1 VKKKSIIFMG
11 TPEFAVP
18 SLEILIENDL
28 NIIGVITATDKK
40 SGRGR
45 KITYS
50 PIKKIAESNNIPLFQ
65 PKNLKDPNF
74 LNDIHSLKP
83 DLFVVVAFRM
93 LPEILI
99 NIPKLGTINLH
110 SSLLPNYRGAA
121 PINWVIINGEK
132 VTGVTTFFINKKI
145 DEGDIIDSEEVQI
158 KEDYSA
164 GILHDKLKGIGAK
177 LVLKTV
183 NNIFTKN
190 YFRQKQVISDKDK
203 VAPKIDKELCKI
215 NLNKTAEEIVRLIKG
230 LSPYP
235 GAKLNFENKNYKII
249 DCKKSDVNYSNKR
262 IMFVENNKLYF
273 NNIKNE
279 TIEILEL
286 QAEGK
291 KIMKSSD
298 FLRGNKL

>member
-1 VKKKSIIFMG
+1 MG

-18 SLEILIENDL
+18 SLEILIKNDL
-28 NIIGVITATDKK
+28 NIIGIITATDKK

-45 KITYS
+45 KITSS
-50 PIKKIAESNNIPLFQ
+50 PIKKIAEKNNITIFQ
-65 PKNLKDPNF
+65 PNNLKDAHF
-74 LNDIHSLKP
+74 LNEISSLNP

-99 NIPKLGTINLH
+99 DIPKLGTINLH

-132 VTGVTTFFINKKI
+132 ETGVTTFFINKKI
-145 DEGDIIDSEEVQI
+145 DEGDIIDFVKVDIREE
-158 KEDYSA
+158 YSA
-164 GILHDKLKGIGAK
+164 GILHDKLKYIGAE
-177 LVLKTV
+177 LVFKTV
-183 NNIFTKN
+183 NNIFMN
-190 YFRQKQVISDKDK
+190 NFSREKQVISDKDK
-203 VAPKIDKELCKI
+203 IAPKIDKELCKI
-215 NLNKTAEEIVRLIKG
+215 NLNKTAEEIIRLIKG

-235 GAKLNFENKNYKII
+235 GAKLNFDSKNYKII
-249 DCKKSDVNYSNKR
+249 DCKKSNVNYSNKS

-273 NNIKNE
+273 NNFKSE
-279 TIEILEL
+279 SIEILEF

>member
-1 VKKKSIIFMG
+1 MG

-18 SLEILIENDL
+18 SLEILINKDF

-45 KITYS
+45 KITSS
-50 PIKKIAESNNIPLFQ
+50 PIKKIAESNNILLFQ
-65 PKNLKDPNF
+65 PKNLKDPSF

-145 DEGDIIDSEEVQI
+145 DEGDIIDSEEIQI

>member
-1 VKKKSIIFMG
+1 MKNKSIIFMG
-11 TPEFAVP
+11 TPEFALP
-18 SLEILIENDL
+18 SLQILINNDL

-45 KITYS
+45 KISSS
-50 PIKKIAESNNIPLFQ
+50 PIKKIAENNDIPLFQ
-65 PKNLKDPNF
+65 PNNLKDHNF
-74 LNDIHSLKP
+74 LNEIRSLNP

-132 VTGVTTFFINKKI
+132 ETGVTTFFINKKI
-145 DEGDIIDSEEVQI
+145 DEGDIIDTVEVKI
-158 KEDYSA
+158 KEEYSA
-164 GILHDKLKGIGAK
+164 GILHNKLKNIGAE

-183 NNIFTKN
+183 NNIFANNFSRK
-190 YFRQKQVISDKDK
+190 KQIISDKDK
-203 VAPKIDKELCKI
+203 IAPKIDKELCKI
-215 NLNKTAEEIVRLIKG
+215 NLHKTAEEIVRLIKG

-249 DCKKSDVNYSNKR
+249 DCKKSDVNYSSKS

-273 NNIKNE
+273 NNFKNE
-279 TIEILEL
+279 SIEILEL

>member
-1 VKKKSIIFMG
+1 MG
-11 TPEFAVP
+11 TPEFALP
-18 SLEILIENDL
+18 SLQILINNDL

-45 KITYS
+45 KITSS
-50 PIKKIAESNNIPLFQ
+50 PIKKIAENNDIPLFQ
-65 PKNLKDPNF
+65 PNNLKDHNF
-74 LNDIHSLKP
+74 LNEIRSLNP

-132 VTGVTTFFINKKI
+132 ETGVTTFFINKKI
-145 DEGDIIDSEEVQI
+145 DEGDIIDTVEVKI
-158 KEDYSA
+158 KEEYSA
-164 GILHDKLKGIGAK
+164 GILHDKLKNIGAE

-183 NNIFTKN
+183 NNIFANNFSRK
-190 YFRQKQVISDKDK
+190 RQIISDKDK
-203 VAPKIDKELCKI
+203 IAPKIDKELCKI
-215 NLNKTAEEIVRLIKG
+215 NLHKTAEEIVRLIKG

-249 DCKKSDVNYSNKR
+249 DCKKSDVNYSSKS

-273 NNIKNE
+273 NNFKNE
-279 TIEILEL
+279 SIEILEL

-298 FLRGNKL
+298 FLRGNKLWKIYHL

>member
-1 VKKKSIIFMG
+1 MKKKSIIFMG

-18 SLEILIENDL
+18 SLKILIKNDFNL
-28 NIIGVITATDKK
+28 IGVITATDKK

-45 KITYS
+45 KINYS
-50 PIKKIAESNNIPLFQ
+50 PIKKIALNNDIPLFQ
-65 PKNLKDPNF
+65 PNNLKDPIF
-74 LNDIHSLKP
+74 LDEIKSLNP

-93 LPEILI
+93 LPELLI

-132 VTGVTTFFINKKI
+132 ETGVTTFFINKNI
-145 DEGDIIDSEEVQI
+145 DEGDIIDSI
-158 KEDYSA
+158 KVKIHEGYSA
-164 GILHDKLKGIGAK
+164 GILHDKLMNIGAE

-183 NNIFTKN
+183 NNIFKN
-190 YFRQKQVISDKDK
+190 NFSRHKQMISNKDK
-203 VAPKIDKELCKI
+203 IAPKIDKELCKI
-215 NLNKTAEEIVRLIKG
+215 NLNQTSKEIIRLIKG

-235 GAKLNFENKNYKII
+235 GAKLNFDNKNYKII
-249 DCKKSDVNYSNKR
+249 DCKKSDVNYSNKST
-262 IMFVENNKLYF
+262 MFVENNKLYF
-273 NNIKNE
+273 NNFKNE
-279 TIEILEL
+279 SIEILEL

-291 KIMKSSD
+291 RIMKSSD

>member
-1 VKKKSIIFMG
+1 MG
-11 TPEFAVP
+11 TPAFAVP
-18 SLEILIENDL
+18 SLEILINKDF

-45 KITYS
+45 KITSS
-50 PIKKIAESNNIPLFQ
+50 PIKKIATNNNIPIFQ
-65 PKNLKDPNF
+65 PKNLKDPQFINEI
-74 LNDIHSLKP
+74 NSLKP

-121 PINWVIINGEK
+121 PINWVIINGEEE
-132 VTGVTTFFINKKI
+132 TGVTTFFINKKI
-145 DEGDIIDSEEVQI
+145 DEGDIIDSMRVKI
-158 KEDYSA
+158 NDGYSA
-164 GILHDKLKGIGAK
+164 GILHDKLMSVGAE

-183 NNIFTKN
+183 NNIFTNTFSRK
-190 YFRQKQVISDKDK
+190 KQIISDKDK
-203 VAPKIDKELCKI
+203 LAPKIDKELCKI

-249 DCKKSDVNYSNKR
+249 DCKKTDINYSNKS

-273 NNIKNE
+273 KNFKNE
-279 TIEILEL
+279 SIEILEL

>member
-1 VKKKSIIFMG
+1 MG

-45 KITYS
+45 KVTSS

-65 PKNLKDPNF
+65 PKNLKDPKF
-74 LNDIHSLKP
+74 LNDIHSLNP

-132 VTGVTTFFINKKI
+132 ETGVTTFFINKKI
-145 DEGDIIDSEEVQI
+145 DEGDIIDSVEVKI
-158 KEDYSA
+158 KEEYSA
-164 GILHDKLKGIGAK
+164 GILYDKLKDIGAE

-190 YFRQKQVISDKDK
+190 YSRQKQVISDKDK

-215 NLNKTAEEIVRLIKG
+215 NLHKTAVEIVRLIKG

-235 GAKLNFENKNYKII
+235 GAKLNFKNKNYKII
-249 DCKKSDVNYSNKR
+249 DCKKSDVNYSDKS

-273 NNIKNE
+273 NNFKNE
-279 TIEILEL
+279 SIEILEL

>member
-1 VKKKSIIFMG
+1 MKKKSLIFMG

-18 SLEILIENDL
+18 SLEILIKDDL

-45 KITYS
+45 KVTSS

-65 PKNLKDPNF
+65 PKNLKDPKF
-74 LNDIHSLKP
+74 LNDIHSLNP

-132 VTGVTTFFINKKI
+132 ETGVTTFFINKKI
-145 DEGDIIDSEEVQI
+145 DEGDIIDSVEVKI
-158 KEDYSA
+158 KEEYSA
-164 GILHDKLKGIGAK
+164 GILHEKLKDIGAE

-183 NNIFTKN
+183 NNIFVQCGLYKN
-190 YFRQKQVISDKDK
+190 
-203 VAPKIDKELCKI
+203 
-215 NLNKTAEEIVRLIKG
+215 
-230 LSPYP
+230 
-235 GAKLNFENKNYKII
+235 
-249 DCKKSDVNYSNKR
+249 
-262 IMFVENNKLYF
+262 
-273 NNIKNE
+273 
-279 TIEILEL
+279 
-286 QAEGK
+286 
-291 KIMKSSD
+291 
-298 FLRGNKL
+298 

>member
-1 VKKKSIIFMG
+1 MG

-18 SLEILIENDL
+18 SLEILIKNDL

-45 KITYS
+45 KITSS
-50 PIKKIAESNNIPLFQ
+50 PIKKIAEKNNITIFQ
-65 PKNLKDPNF
+65 PNNLKDAHF
-74 LNDIHSLKP
+74 LNEISSLNP

-99 NIPKLGTINLH
+99 DIPKLGTINLH

-132 VTGVTTFFINKKI
+132 ETGVTTFFINKKI
-145 DEGDIIDSEEVQI
+145 DEGDIIDFVKVDIREE
-158 KEDYSA
+158 YSA
-164 GILHDKLKGIGAK
+164 GILHDKLKYIGAE
-177 LVLKTV
+177 LVFKTV
-183 NNIFTKN
+183 NNIFMN
-190 YFRQKQVISDKDK
+190 NFSREKQVISDKDK
-203 VAPKIDKELCKI
+203 IAPKIDKELCKI
-215 NLNKTAEEIVRLIKG
+215 NLNKTAEEIIRLIKG

-235 GAKLNFENKNYKII
+235 GAKLNFDSKNYKII
-249 DCKKSDVNYSNKR
+249 DCKKSNVNYSNKS

-273 NNIKNE
+273 NNFKSE
-279 TIEILEL
+279 SIEILEF

>member
-1 VKKKSIIFMG
+1 MG
-11 TPEFAVP
+11 TPDFAVP
-18 SLEILIENDL
+18 SLNILIKNDF

-45 KITYS
+45 KMNSS
-50 PIKKIAESNNIPLFQ
+50 PIKKIALENKIPIFQ
-65 PKNLKDPNF
+65 PKNLKDPIF
-74 LNDIHSLKP
+74 LNELDSLNP

-110 SSLLPNYRGAA
+110 SSLLPDYRGAA

-132 VTGVTTFFINKKI
+132 ETGVTTFFINKKI
-145 DEGDIIDSEEVQI
+145 DEGDIIDSI
-158 KEDYSA
+158 KVKIQEGCSA
-164 GILHDKLKGIGAK
+164 GILHNKLKSIGAK
-177 LVLKTV
+177 LILKTV
-183 NNIFTKN
+183 KNIFINK
-190 YFRQKQVISDKDK
+190 FSRKKQKISAKDK
-203 VAPKIDKELCKI
+203 LAPKIDKELCKI
-215 NLNKTAEEIVRLIKG
+215 NLNQTSKEIVRLIKG

-235 GAKLNFENKNYKII
+235 GAKLNFDNKNYKII
-249 DCKKSDVNYSNKR
+249 DCKISNVNYSNKS

-273 NNIKNE
+273 NNLNNE
-279 TIEILEL
+279 SIEILEL

>member
-1 VKKKSIIFMG
+1 MG

-18 SLEILIENDL
+18 SLDLLIKNDF
-28 NIIGVITATDKK
+28 NVIGVITATDKK

-45 KITYS
+45 KMNSS
-50 PIKKIAESNNIPLFQ
+50 PIKKIAIENKIPIFQ
-65 PKNLKDPNF
+65 PKNLKDPIF
-74 LNDIHSLKP
+74 LNELDSLNP

-110 SSLLPNYRGAA
+110 SSLLPDYRGAA

-132 VTGVTTFFINKKI
+132 ETGVTTFFINKKI
-145 DEGDIIDSEEVQI
+145 DECDIIDSI
-158 KEDYSA
+158 KVKIQEGCSA
-164 GILHDKLKGIGAK
+164 GILHNKLKSIGAE
-177 LVLKTV
+177 LILKTV
-183 NNIFTKN
+183 KNIFINK
-190 YFRQKQVISDKDK
+190 FSRKKQKISAKDK
-203 VAPKIDKELCKI
+203 LAPKIDKELCKV
-215 NLNKTAEEIVRLIKG
+215 NLNQTSKEIVSLIKG
-230 LSPYP
+230 LSPSP
-235 GAKLNFENKNYKII
+235 GAKLNFDNKNYKII
-249 DCKKSDVNYSNKR
+249 DCKISNVDYSNKS

-273 NNIKNE
+273 NNLNNE
-279 TIEILEL
+279 SIEILEL

>member
-1 VKKKSIIFMG
+1 MG
-11 TPEFAVP
+11 TPEFALP
-18 SLEILIENDL
+18 SLQILINNDL

-45 KITYS
+45 KITSS
-50 PIKKIAESNNIPLFQ
+50 PIKKIATNNNIPIFQ
-65 PKNLKDPNF
+65 PKNLKDPQFINEI
-74 LNDIHSLKP
+74 NSLKP

-132 VTGVTTFFINKKI
+132 ETGVTTFFINKKI
-145 DEGDIIDSEEVQI
+145 DEGDIIDTVEVKI
-158 KEDYSA
+158 KEKYSA
-164 GILHDKLKGIGAK
+164 GILHDKLKDIGAE

-183 NNIFTKN
+183 NNIFANNFSRK
-190 YFRQKQVISDKDK
+190 RQIISDKDK

-215 NLNKTAEEIVRLIKG
+215 NLHKKAEEIVRLIKG

-249 DCKKSDVNYSNKR
+249 DCKKSDVNYSSKS

-273 NNIKNE
+273 NNLNNE
-279 TIEILEL
+279 SIEILEL